1 MLDVT
6 KNEESWHVLSLTKER
21 VLYKIPSTLLDAK
34 SLYMCIYWRLCIS
47 GSGGYGQRKGCR
59 PRGQWWPNESGRHP
73 RKTRDEKID
82 GESNVQGRVIS
93 PERENNF
100 VLPEGLRIHWFYRVY
115 REIRPPSPKRCF
127 LGMTSNWMWWW
138 GSSSKALGNVEYLL
152 IAITPGLLLP
162 RLVVSVRVAFMGQID
177 LFEND

>member
-1 MLDVT
+1 MTKICGQEFKSHGKMSDVT

-82 GESNVQGRVIS
+82 GESNVQGRVIYIGT
-93 PERENNF
+93 RKQ
-100 VLPEGLRIHWFYRVY
+100 LRLARGTQNTLILQSLQRDKTS
-115 REIRPPSPKRCF
+115 IPKTVF
-127 LGMTSNWMWWW
+127 PGYDTKL
-138 GSSSKALGNVEYLL
+138 NVMV
-152 IAITPGLLLP
+152 
-162 RLVVSVRVAFMGQID
+162 RL
-177 LFEND
+177 